1 MALETEIAMAG
12 HLGLPAKEWIDRLA
26 GVVQRAGGPSLVDRT
41 LRAFYAYVAAST
53 GTQPVDDVLR
63 LARSSITPINPG
75 DPPLLL
81 QTAAAGLAMSG
92 SYREALEVLDQAL
105 DAAREVGDG
114 VQFGFVSETR
124 SWVSHRAGRVLE
136 CEADAHAG
144 LAVAVEGAL
153 DLAYAVGTLA
163 VALIERGL
171 PQDAEA
177 LYEEHGFA
185 EITEWETSL
194 AATLFGVRSRVHRAL
209 GRPHEALADI
219 ERCRDTLAQV
229 GFTSPVF
236 IEWPHDLVLTHLALG
251 DVDAAREVAAEE
263 VAITRDFGAPR
274 ELGIALRSNG
284 LVEGGQR
291 GLDLL
296 TESIDVLAGSE
307 GVLDHAKSLVER
319 GAALRRTGQRVE
331 ARDQLSQGLDLASRC
346 GSGSVVKRAREEL
359 TAAGA
364 RPRRERL
371 SGPDSLTAS
380 EMRVAKLAAEG
391 RSNPEIAQ
399 ALFVTRRTVE
409 VHLTHAYRKL
419 GIESREELASALR
432 SD

>member
-1 MALETEIAMAG
+1 M
-12 HLGLPAKEWIDRLA
+12 
-26 GVVQRAGGPSLVDRT
+26 
-41 LRAFYAYVAAST
+41 
-53 GTQPVDDVLR
+53 
-63 LARSSITPINPG
+63 
-75 DPPLLL
+75 
-81 QTAAAGLAMSG
+81 
-92 SYREALEVLDQAL
+92 LDQAL

-263 VAITRDFGAPR
+263 VAITRDSEHHVSWGSHSARTVWSRVDSAVSICSPSRSTCWPAPKACSITPSPSSSVARHFGA
-274 ELGIALRSNG
+274 
-284 LVEGGQR
+284 
-291 GLDLL
+291 
-296 TESIDVLAGSE
+296 
-307 GVLDHAKSLVER
+307 
-319 GAALRRTGQRVE
+319 
-331 ARDQLSQGLDLASRC
+331 
-346 GSGSVVKRAREEL
+346 
-359 TAAGA
+359 
-364 RPRRERL
+364 
-371 SGPDSLTAS
+371 
-380 EMRVAKLAAEG
+380 
-391 RSNPEIAQ
+391 
-399 ALFVTRRTVE
+399 
-409 VHLTHAYRKL
+409 
-419 GIESREELASALR
+419 LASASR
-432 SD
+432 PAIS